1 MKTPLMLWIRR
12 AWPSLQ
18 EAAPYAALVLL
29 PGGSL
34 IALAT
39 WIYRHRTLAAAHLKT
54 LRYLVLCTLTVA
66 VAGCAST
73 HGLKPAAT
81 LQAANTLGTE
91 DTFADAKLQSGSWPA
106 RDWWKALADPQL
118 DELIGE
124 GLRDS
129 PSLQVAAARTRA
141 ALAEAGA
148 SFAARVPQ
156 ATLSA
161 DATRERLSDNG
172 IFPPPFA
179 GSTSTLSNL
188 QASLSWEVDFWGK
201 QRAAYQSA
209 LGLAQASAVDSEAA
223 RLALSTSIAHA
234 YIQLQHAYLLL
245 DVASSTLKQREQ
257 ITALTRD
264 RNAAGLDSRLEVR
277 QTEEALPATREQII
291 QLQESVELT
300 RHQLAALL
308 GAGPDRGATIARP
321 AAAAATEPAL
331 PRRLSSDLLGRRPDL
346 IAQRLRVAAAAQ
358 AIKVRQADFYPNVDL
373 AAFVGFQRLGP
384 GALVSAGE
392 RQLGVGPA
400 LSLPLF
406 DAGRRRAQL
415 AGADA
420 AYDVAV
426 EQYNQTLADALRDV
440 ADQLSSLRTVAAQ
453 RAEQQQALGIARDA
467 YDLAVLRYREGIGNY
482 LQVLATEDQLL
493 AQQRLEA
500 DLRARI
506 LDLSVAL
513 AGALGGGYEAPV
525 GTIAYTP

>member
-1 MKTPLMLWIRR
+1 MKTSLTLWIQRVR
-12 AWPSLQ
+12 PALQ
-18 EAAPYAALVLL
+18 EVAPYAALALL

-34 IALAT
+34 IALAA
-39 WIYRHRTLAAAHLKT
+39 WVYRHRALAAARLKA
-54 LRYLVLCTLTVA
+54 LRYVVLGVLAVA

-73 HGLKPAAT
+73 HGLQPAAR
-81 LQAANTLGTE
+81 LQTANTFATE
-91 DTFADAKLQSGSWPA
+91 DTFAAATLRKDNWPG
-106 RDWWKALADPQL
+106 RDWWTGLADPQL
-118 DELIGE
+118 DQLIRE

-129 PSLQVAAARTRA
+129 PSLKVAVARTRA
-141 ALAEAGA
+141 ALAEAGVSA
-148 SFAARVPQ
+148 AARLPQ

-179 GSTSTLSNL
+179 GSTSTLSDL

-209 LGLAQASAVDSEAA
+209 LGLAQASAVDAEAA
-223 RLALSTSIAHA
+223 RLALSTSIAHV

-245 DVASSTLKQREQ
+245 DVANSTLQQREQ

-277 QTEEALPATREQII
+277 QTEEALPATREQMV
-291 QLQESVELT
+291 QLQETVELT

-308 GAGPDRGATIARP
+308 GAGPDRGVAIARP
-321 AAAAATEPAL
+321 AATAVSEPAL
-331 PRRLSSDLLGRRPDL
+331 PSRLPSDLLGRRPDL

-373 AAFVGFQRLGP
+373 VAFVGFQRLGP

-440 ADQLSSLRTVAAQ
+440 ADQLSSLRSVAAQ
-453 RAEQQQALGIARDA
+453 RALQQQALGIARDA

-493 AQQRLEA
+493 VQQRLDA

-513 AGALGGGYEAPV
+513 AGALGGGYEAPA
-525 GTIAYTP
+525 GTVAYAP